1 MSEIT
6 QIPSNPTIKDISHT
20 CIHEHDLGKISQA
33 IETINENIKQI
44 AEIMKAQTALSVKV
58 DTIERKVDNL
68 DVKVNGLELNG
79 ANFNGKWK
87 WVEKAILAAIGV
99 GFGIIISSSN
109 VVM

>member
-6 QIPSNPTIKDISHT
+6 QIPSNPAIKEISHT

-33 IETINENIKQI
+33 IETINDNIKQI

-68 DVKVNGLELNG
+68 DVKVNSLELNG